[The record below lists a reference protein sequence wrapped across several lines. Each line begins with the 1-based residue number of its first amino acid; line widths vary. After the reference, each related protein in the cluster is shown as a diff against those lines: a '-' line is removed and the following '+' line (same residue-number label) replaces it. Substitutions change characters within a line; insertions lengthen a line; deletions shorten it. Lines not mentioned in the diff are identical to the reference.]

1 MEKKRFEEC
10 FAKQILSTC
19 FPDVYGKIEVRD
31 KPDLWCVERDIGIE
45 VTNCTTEK
53 EAEVLNLWL
62 QIKKHKGVGQERN
75 IERLKQLGCEYQD
88 ILEWGPSDFV
98 LSSFY
103 RSIEQKIERLN
114 SPTANYK
121 EMQEYHLFINSML
134 EMDFGQ
140 QFRVENRVREILRA
154 SQGRTFSAVHI
165 LTRTHALYT
174 FYLSDKHPKELHFYN
189 HIHWFAKEAIKE
201 CRGEKDEQT

>member
-10 FAKQILSTC
+10 FAKQILSAC
-19 FPDVYGKIEVRD
+19 FPNVYGKIEVRD

-62 QIKKHKGVGQERN
+62 RIKEHKGVEQERN
-75 IERLKQLGCEYQD
+75 IERLKQLGFEYQD

-103 RSIEQKIERLN
+103 RSIEQKIEKLN

-121 EMQEYHLFINSML
+121 DMQEYHLFINSML
-134 EMDFGQ
+134 EIGFAR
-140 QFRVENRVREILRA
+140 QFRIENRVREILRA
-154 SQGRTFSAVHI
+154 SRGKTFSAVHL
-165 LTRTHALYT
+165 LTRTTAFYT
-174 FYLSDKHPKELHFYN
+174 FYKSDKHPKEQRFYN
-189 HIHWFAKEAIKE
+189 KIHWFAKEAMKE
-201 CRGEKDEQT
+201 CKGEYNEQT